1 MRQLKFYI
9 DRWMSSEA
17 ALAEHSVALD
27 ALADDVSGKTIALVG
42 NARSLLQAKHG
53 KRIEEA
59 DIVIRINSA
68 PTSNPESHGRRTD
81 WHALAIRNS
90 RELKRRVTPKR
101 VLWMSHKRRR
111 LDWGTAAA
119 EGFYLFPLKDFHSLS
134 RELGARPSTGVLLVD
149 LLRRLPADRIELFGF
164 DFFAS
169 LSMTGSRT
177 SAQVPHDFEAERIWV
192 EHLMENDRRFNLV
205 V

>member
-17 ALAEHSVALD
+17 ALAEHSVALS
-27 ALADDVSGKTIALVG
+27 ALADDVSGKSIALVG

-53 KRIEEA
+53 KRIDEA

-68 PTSNPESHGRRTD
+68 PTSKPESHGRRTD

-90 RELKRRVTPKR
+90 RDLRRRVNPKR

-111 LDWGTAAA
+111 LDWGTATA
-119 EGFYLFPLKDFHSLS
+119 EGFYLFPLRDFHSLS
-134 RELGARPSTGVLLVD
+134 HELGARPSTGVLLID
-149 LLRRLPADRIELFGF
+149 LITRLPADRIELFGF

-192 EHLMENDRRFNLV
+192 EHLIENDRRFNLV